1 MASTTAMQ
9 VPLLDLKAQYL
20 ALRNDILPVIERVLE
35 GQQLINGPEVR
46 QLEVAAAAYCKC
58 HAAIGVSSGTDALLA
73 ALMALDIG
81 PGDEVITSPYTFFAT
96 AGCIWR
102 VGARPV
108 FVDINPQTYNL
119 DVALL
124 ERALSPRTKAIMP
137 VHLFGQMTP
146 MREVMDFAQRHRL
159 HVIEDAAQ
167 AIGATQNGRP
177 AGSIGHVGCYSFFP
191 SKNLGGAGDGGLIT
205 TQDPALADRLLQCR
219 NHGAQK
225 KYFHEHVGGNF
236 RLDTLQAAYLL
247 IKLPHLERWHEARR
261 KNARRYDQL
270 LADVP
275 EVVTPTVAPG
285 NQSIFNQYVIRTP
298 RRDELQA
305 HLQDH
310 GVGTAIYYPLPLHLQ
325 KCFAPMGHREG
336 DFPHSERASRET
348 LAIPIYPELTDEQL
362 VYVAQQIKAFFARR

>member
-1 MASTTAMQ
+1 
-9 VPLLDLKAQYL
+9 
-20 ALRNDILPVIERVLE
+20 
-35 GQQLINGPEVR
+35 
-46 QLEVAAAAYCKC
+46 
-58 HAAIGVSSGTDALLA
+58 
-73 ALMALDIG
+73 
-81 PGDEVITSPYTFFAT
+81 
-96 AGCIWR
+96 
-102 VGARPV
+102 
-108 FVDINPQTYNL
+108 
-119 DVALL
+119 
-124 ERALSPRTKAIMP
+124 MP